1 MCTEGGFLSLGSYSV
16 FQVTEQIQFCLSACC
31 FHRLSFSRFTLC
43 SAARL
48 AQRTAVVFN
57 GSGIHLLHVET
68 CSFQER

>member
-1 MCTEGGFLSLGSYSV
+1 MCTEGGFLSLGLYGV
-16 FQVTEQIQFCLSACC
+16 FQVTEQIQFCRSSCY
-31 FHRLSFSRFTLC
+31 FHPLSFSCFTLC

-57 GSGIHLLHVET
+57 GSGIQLLHVET